1 MHYLFFCLQAHFFRK
16 KVYWTKNIQNLYLH
30 KYKYYFV
37 FYSRSYQLSVKVARI
52 SAGTLQILKIMISRK
67 IILVTKSRLL
77 HQGQAKKRIT
87 LEGSEAL
94 KEAKVVSTLI
104 RGRPQADHLRL
115 GLEGMF
121 STKYWGALSKKRNTH
136 KA

>member
-1 MHYLFFCLQAHFFRK
+1 MHYLFFLPPSTFFSEKSLLNK
-16 KVYWTKNIQNLYLH
+16 KYSKPLFAYS
-30 KYKYYFV
+30 KYDFV

-87 LEGSEAL
+87 LEVSEAS

-121 STKYWGALSKKRNTH
+121 SFG
-136 KA
+136 

>member
-1 MHYLFFCLQAHFFRK
+1 MHYLFFLPPSTFFSEKSLLNK
-16 KVYWTKNIQNLYLH
+16 KISKPLFAFG
-30 KYKYYFV
+30 KYYFV

-87 LEGSEAL
+87 LEVSEAS

-121 STKYWGALSKKRNTH
+121 SFG
-136 KA
+136 

>member
-1 MHYLFFCLQAHFFRK
+1 MQALCTTSFFCLQAHFFRK
-16 KVYWTKNIQNLYLH
+16 KSLLNK
-30 KYKYYFV
+30 KYSKLLFAYTSKYDFV

-67 IILVTKSRLL
+67 IILVVTKSRLL
-77 HQGQAKKRIT
+77 HQGQAKKRTI
-87 LEGSEAL
+87 LEVSEAS

-121 STKYWGALSKKRNTH
+121 SFG
-136 KA
+136 

>member
-1 MHYLFFCLQAHFFRK
+1 MHYLPFLPPSTFFSEKSLLNK
-16 KVYWTKNIQNLYLH
+16 KKISKPLFAYS
-30 KYKYYFV
+30 KYDFV
-37 FYSRSYQLSVKVARI
+37 FYSRSYQLSVKVVRI

-67 IILVTKSRLL
+67 IILVVTKSRLL

-87 LEGSEAL
+87 LEVSEAS
-94 KEAKVVSTLI
+94 KEAKVVLTLI

-121 STKYWGALSKKRNTH
+121 SFG
-136 KA
+136 

>member
-1 MHYLFFCLQAHFFRK
+1 MHYLFFLPPSTFFSEKSLLNK
-16 KVYWTKNIQNLYLH
+16 KYSKPLFAYS
-30 KYKYYFV
+30 KYDFV

-52 SAGTLQILKIMISRK
+52 SAGTLQILKIMKSRK

-87 LEGSEAL
+87 LEVSEAS

-121 STKYWGALSKKRNTH
+121 SFG
-136 KA
+136 

>member
-1 MHYLFFCLQAHFFRK
+1 MHYLFFLPPSTFFSEKSLLNK
-16 KVYWTKNIQNLYLH
+16 KYSKPLFAYS
-30 KYKYYFV
+30 KYDFL

-52 SAGTLQILKIMISRK
+52 SAGTLQILKIMIRK
-67 IILVTKSRLL
+67 ITLVTKSRLL
-77 HQGQAKKRIT
+77 HQGQAKKRTI
-87 LEGSEAL
+87 LEVSEAS

-121 STKYWGALSKKRNTH
+121 SFG
-136 KA
+136 

>member
-1 MHYLFFCLQAHFFRK
+1 MHYLFFCLQAHFFSEKSPLNK
-16 KVYWTKNIQNLYLH
+16 KFSKPLFAYITIALL
-30 KYKYYFV
+30 FI
-37 FYSRSYQLSVKVARI
+37 FSRSYQLSVKVARI

-67 IILVTKSRLL
+67 IILVVTKSRLL
-77 HQGQAKKRIT
+77 HQGQAKKRTI
-87 LEGSEAL
+87 LEGSEAS

-121 STKYWGALSKKRNTH
+121 SFG
-136 KA
+136 

>member
-1 MHYLFFCLQAHFFRK
+1 MHYLFFLPPSTFFSEKSLLNK
-16 KVYWTKNIQNLYLH
+16 KYSKPLFAYS
-30 KYKYYFV
+30 KYDFV
-37 FYSRSYQLSVKVARI
+37 FYSRFYQLSVKVARI

-87 LEGSEAL
+87 LEVSEAS

-121 STKYWGALSKKRNTH
+121 SFG
-136 KA
+136 